1 MWNNSTEGGEVPE
14 LYYLKQGLQESVF
27 PQAVCKYYLEGGH
40 DAECPGLE
48 AARAAGNPL
57 KFTVSVRRLMIP
69 LSTAA
74 SRLILCADRSP

>member
-57 KFTVSVRRLMIP
+57 KFTVSVRRPAIALDTGTP
-69 LSTAA
+69 GLTV
-74 SRLILCADRSP
+74 